1 MEELR
6 AAMDRKNQIRNLAV
20 IAHVDHGKTT
30 LTDSLLAKAGVIASD
45 HAGDK
50 CAMDTRKDE
59 QLKGITIKS
68 TAISLM
74 YDLDPKKIPFTRDQG
89 ETESNEFIINL
100 IDSPG
105 HIDFSSEVTAALRV
119 ADGAL
124 VVVDSISGVCVQTET
139 VLRQALTER
148 IKPVLMINKLD
159 RCVFEK
165 QLEPEEMYQNLRRVV
180 ESVNVVL
187 MTYSE
192 NNGPMGEIML
202 DPAKGNVAFGSGLH
216 RWGFTLRMFAQ
227 MYAEKMNV
235 KESKVMTRLWGNN
248 FYNPTTRKWNT
259 TGGEGFVRGFN
270 KFVLEPLYKM
280 LKATKFSDKEEML
293 QMTEK
298 LKIKV
303 SAEEKELEGKSLM
316 RKVMSKW
323 IPVGDAMLEMMVLHL
338 PSPVTAQKYRT
349 ELLYEGPN
357 DDEAAIAMKNC
368 DSNGPLMLYISKMV
382 PSMDK
387 GRFYAFGRVFSGKV
401 EPGMKAKIMGP
412 DYQPG
417 NPKSTDMFYTH
428 IPRTVMMMGSSI
440 MSIHDVPCGNVV
452 GISGIDK
459 YLVKSGTITTCHNAH
474 NMKVMKFSVS
484 PVVRVAVDVVNPTDL
499 PQLIE
504 GLKRLSKSDPM
515 VQCTTEYGQHIV
527 AGAGELHLEI
537 CLKDL
542 EEEHAG
548 IPIRKSDP
556 VVSYRETVSD
566 KSDRICLAKSNNKHV
581 RLYMTASPL
590 PDGVVED
597 IDQGKVTSGQDFKER
612 AHYLAENYGFD
623 SHEARK
629 IWCFGPSTS
638 GPNML
643 VDVTKSVQYL
653 QEIKDSVVAGFQWA
667 TQEGVLCEENLRGVR
682 FDIHDV
688 NVHSDP
694 AHRRGAQVIPATRRC
709 LFASL
714 LTAEPRILEPVY
726 QVEIQCPEAV
736 IGGVYSTITKRRGVV
751 VDNKHQV
758 DTPLYNIKAHLP
770 VNESFGFTSE
780 LRSQTGGQAF
790 PQCVFDHWQLLPG
803 DPLDATS
810 RAGSLVCDIRRRKG
824 MNPVIP
830 ALDNFL
836 DKL

>member
-1 MEELR
+1 MVNLKMEELR

-192 NNGPMGEIML
+192 NNGPMGEIM
-202 DPAKGNVAFGSGLH
+202 
-216 RWGFTLRMFAQ
+216 
-227 MYAEKMNV
+227 
-235 KESKVMTRLWGNN
+235 
-248 FYNPTTRKWNT
+248 
-259 TGGEGFVRGFN
+259 
-270 KFVLEPLYKM
+270 M

-349 ELLYEGPN
+349 DLLYEGPN

-417 NPKSTDMFYTH
+417 NPKSTDMFYTQ

-459 YLVKSGTITTCHNAH
+459 YLVKSGTITTYHNAH

-726 QVEIQCPEAV
+726 QVEIQ
-736 IGGVYSTITKRRGVV
+736 VYNQHNFV
-751 VDNKHQV
+751 
-758 DTPLYNIKAHLP
+758 L
-770 VNESFGFTSE
+770 SFADYRDF
-780 LRSQTGGQAF
+780 Q
-790 PQCVFDHWQLLPG
+790 
-803 DPLDATS
+803 
-810 RAGSLVCDIRRRKG
+810 
-824 MNPVIP
+824 
-830 ALDNFL
+830 
-836 DKL
+836 KL